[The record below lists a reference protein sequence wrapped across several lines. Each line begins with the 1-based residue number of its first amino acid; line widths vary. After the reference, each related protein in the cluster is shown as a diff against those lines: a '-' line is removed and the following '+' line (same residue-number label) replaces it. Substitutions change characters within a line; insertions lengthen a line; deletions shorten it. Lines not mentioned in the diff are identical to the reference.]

1 MPSKR
6 PTADPPPFRPLGEY
20 VSPSTPADDAVRS
33 VWARLKLVFAE
44 PPEAA
49 PLISEDRLQRATDG
63 GFAPSAARP
72 SCGPLQRELDAT
84 FSDWAAAAPSPFLP
98 RLQLIVLPPGDGNGE
113 DGGVLCQWAE
123 RRGFDVLPPPE
134 RTGRGG
140 FAKGADR
147 PPEIAGKGTPLV
159 IPRLERWFLRR
170 HDGLAPVRALLRSI
184 DRTGRRCVIGCNS
197 WAWAF
202 LRTAVE
208 AHLLLPNG
216 RTFRAFDAD
225 RLAAWF
231 REMARRLHSGP
242 GGEPDPALFRLSAT
256 GGVVLG
262 SDEQSEAKNYYRVL
276 AARSLGIPW
285 VAWDLWRRSL
295 RSEKQA
301 EHDAANGDADDQAAA
316 EASQAPDEPERRTL
330 WVAALEEFTL
340 PSRREPDALL
350 ILQALLIHGP
360 LTEAELRSVLP
371 AVRGAG
377 IGLLSALAG
386 AGFVT
391 RLGERLICA
400 PAAYPSVRAGLAAA
414 GFPTDRL

>member
-1 MPSKR
+1 M
-6 PTADPPPFRPLGEY
+6 
-20 VSPSTPADDAVRS
+20 
-33 VWARLKLVFAE
+33 
-44 PPEAA
+44 
-49 PLISEDRLQRATDG
+49 
-63 GFAPSAARP
+63 
-72 SCGPLQRELDAT
+72 
-84 FSDWAAAAPSPFLP
+84 
-98 RLQLIVLPPGDGNGE
+98 
-113 DGGVLCQWAE
+113 
-123 RRGFDVLPPPE
+123 
-134 RTGRGG
+134 
-140 FAKGADR
+140 
-147 PPEIAGKGTPLV
+147 
-159 IPRLERWFLRR
+159 
-170 HDGLAPVRALLRSI
+170 
-184 DRTGRRCVIGCNS
+184 IGCNS

-202 LRTAVE
+202 LRTAVD

-301 EHDAANGDADDQAAA
+301 EHDAANGDADDRAAA
-316 EASQAPDEPERRTL
+316 EASKAPDEPERRTL